1 VPVSLLVGWLLAGAV
16 RVHSLT
22 GRGLAWVPV
31 TALVTLTLASATV
44 IGATR
49 EQLERAEMLGGPARL
64 WNHVRSRTAE
74 FHQRFPRAQM
84 PSVVASALLPFLEY
98 SDRCLGR
105 RDHIL
110 LPAYAPEVF
119 VWARRPFA
127 GGQVW
132 FQPELLTR
140 DEDHR
145 EVMDRLEEQRV
156 PVAIL
161 LSPSAE
167 GVVARF
173 NELGVYLDRH
183 FPERVVLSTE
193 DGRPITVAFN
203 QELAVGHD
211 PATGWLCYR

>member
-1 VPVSLLVGWLLAGAV
+1 MVVPLIVVAVLANVGLIRDTVSARLPDAIVPVSLLLGWLLAGAV

-22 GRGLAWVPV
+22 GRGLAWVAA

-44 IGATR
+44 IGSTK
-49 EQLERAEMLGGPARL
+49 EQLEKAEMLGGLARL
-64 WNHVRSRTAE
+64 WEHVALPHGGVARALSEGADAVCRGLGAAAVSRVRRSVSRS
-74 FHQRFPRAQM
+74 PRSH
-84 PSVVASALLPFLEY
+84 PDPGV
-98 SDRCLGR
+98 R
-105 RDHIL
+105 
-110 LPAYAPEVF
+110 PEVF

-145 EVMDRLEEQRV
+145 EVMDRLEAQRV

-173 NELGVYLDRH
+173 RRTRGVS
-183 FPERVVLSTE
+183 STRTCRS
-193 DGRPITVAFN
+193 GSR
-203 QELAVGHD
+203 
-211 PATGWLCYR
+211 